1 MCKLWN
7 VNTLFSVLTEFEKR
21 KPEET
26 IKHMRTIEFEKLSVI
41 LLLYLL
47 ILIVACVRG
56 FVLYLPCSFSSITF
70 DILNSGVNH
79 LAGRY
84 LKMLKGPSWANS
96 GNNNLVELNKI
107 ESTRHN
113 SHHACTWAYLY
124 LVCSSKPL
132 YSLLLSCLL
141 LFSQATTS
149 IQLRHATAVP
159 HPRSH
164 GLLAWP
170 AAAFAT
176 SAVTLL
182 LQHAHA
188 AISHAITSTKLQH
201 PVWHLVALITALVI
215 VPSVA
220 EERTSGGLTL
230 APLFEK
236 VITLESMLMIPRQ
249 L

>member
-1 MCKLWN
+1 MGFIIVTSRGCNELEASPG
-7 VNTLFSVLTEFEKR
+7 VVARSVPPFPRL
-21 KPEET
+21 
-26 IKHMRTIEFEKLSVI
+26 
-41 LLLYLL
+41 
-47 ILIVACVRG
+47 
-56 FVLYLPCSFSSITF
+56 SFS
-70 DILNSGVNH
+70 
-79 LAGRY
+79 A
-84 LKMLKGPSWANS
+84 A
-96 GNNNLVELNKI
+96 
-107 ESTRHN
+107 TR
-113 SHHACTWAYLY
+113 SPRKLMSACTWAYLY

-164 GLLAWP
+164 GLLARP